1 MATIVGLFVR
11 WAAIVPV
18 VPPWLAQIA
27 VTAAAAAVG
36 TLLSLLAKKTVNHFW
51 PDRRRR
57 RKSGDSYD
65 TDS

>member
-36 TLLSLLAKKTVNHFW
+36 TLFSVLVKKAVSHIW
-51 PDRRRR
+51 PNRRRR
-57 RKSGDSYD
+57 RGDSYD
-65 TDS
+65 SEG